1 MCVPV
6 DDVKVVPV
14 VPLTDDVVTAVDR
27 FLEHGVQDVLHL
39 ILCVYN
45 IKQQENENVYL
56 NMQSRNLH
64 ISVGNRGHEINWI
77 MSLITEF
84 HPALSN
90 M

>member
-39 ILCVYN
+39 VLCVCKTSN
-45 IKQQENENVYL
+45 NKK
-56 NMQSRNLH
+56 MK
-64 ISVGNRGHEINWI
+64 
-77 MSLITEF
+77 MSI
-84 HPALSN
+84 
-90 M
+90 